1 VSEPTALAASEAA
14 QVWVRAQLALAVEE
28 TGVSLAALGVA
39 CGKRSPTIAE
49 GWQSGAKHLPAY
61 MLACERVPRAVRA
74 RLIGALVRRLETG
87 AMRVGLD
94 AATSTLLARAGEL
107 VSELATAWMDRTL
120 TDAERARIRAAVH
133 ALIEAAGRWLRED
146 GGGAA

>member
-1 VSEPTALAASEAA
+1 MSEPTALAASEAA
-14 QVWVRAQLALAVEE
+14 QTWIRAELAETVRE
-28 TGVSLAALGVA
+28 TKHSLAEIGAA

-120 TDAERARIRAAVH
+120 TDAERARIRAAAH
-133 ALIEAAGRWLRED
+133 RLLEALSRWIRED
-146 GGGAA
+146 GAA